1 MGPNTSVIGVLRQ
14 LISDLK
20 LKMTDKAKQFLLED
34 LKDLKRQVGSES
46 LLLIAQDFQALTPI
60 LESIEEKRVSLV
72 KAHKSMVSQK

>member
-1 MGPNTSVIGVLRQ
+1 
-14 LISDLK
+14 
-20 LKMTDKAKQFLLED
+20 MTDKAKQFLLED